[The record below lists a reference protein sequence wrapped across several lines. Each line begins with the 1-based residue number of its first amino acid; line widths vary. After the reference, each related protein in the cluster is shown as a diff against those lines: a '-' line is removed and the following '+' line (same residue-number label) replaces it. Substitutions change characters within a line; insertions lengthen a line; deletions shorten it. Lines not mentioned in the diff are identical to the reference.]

1 MVDPRPGPGTRRHHP
16 EGPLLGEAGL
26 GPFAPHAFGETPDR
40 LGRQRR
46 GSSATTTGKR
56 KKLLDR
62 CPASGFGHSQEAS
75 CTIARKTGDPR
86 TVAVRAKAIRVTT
99 QQRGHCDGNFKRLEK
114 GSYRF
119 PAAADGA
126 EHVEVRAA
134 DLVMLLAG
142 VDLASVRRSRRY
154 HRPVPRRTA

>member
-114 GSYRF
+114 GTFRF
-119 PAAADGA
+119 PVPSAAEATS
-126 EHVEVRAA
+126 VSIRAT
-134 DLVMLLAG
+134 DLIMLLDG
-142 VDLASVRRSRRY
+142 VDLRSVKRRPRY
-154 HRPVPRRTA
+154 VRESA